1 MKKIIAILL
10 AAIMLCG
17 LLAGCGETTTK
28 PATGEDKGSVGIL
41 MPTKEQSIWS
51 VQGNRLTTAFQE
63 AGYKVEI
70 EYAEDDPA
78 KQVMQIENMI
88 TKGVRLMVIVA
99 VDGGALTDACE
110 KAKAAGI
117 YVIAEDRLITD
128 TEAVDFYV
136 TFDLVK
142 MGELQGQYIADQL
155 GLAEGKGPFNLEIFS
170 GSQDDPNALLFYD
183 GAMGILQQYLDN
195 GQLVVQSGQQT
206 YDQTAIQSW
215 DTEKAHQR
223 MDNILSGFYGDKHL
237 DAVLVAADCLTMG
250 VIPSLESAGS
260 GTEAN
265 PFPITTGQDAELA
278 AIHYIKEGK
287 QSMTAFLDAQK
298 LSDILI
304 PVAEQLMNGEEIK
317 DTVTYNNNVIDVPAK
332 TYDPLLIDKNNYNYL
347 AEVGFYTEAEI
358 NG

>member
-10 AAIMLCG
+10 ATILMCT
-17 LLAGCGETTTK
+17 LLVGCTQTAAD
-28 PATGEDKGSVGIL
+28 PAADGGKGSVGIL

-51 VQGNRLTTAFQE
+51 VQGERLTSAFQE

-110 KAKAAGI
+110 KAKEAGI
-117 YVIAEDRLITD
+117 IVIAEDRLITD
-128 TEAVDFYV
+128 TAAVDFYV

-170 GSQDDPNALLFYD
+170 GSQDDPNALLFYN
-183 GAMGILQQYLDN
+183 GAMNILQPYLDS
-195 GQLVVQSGQQT
+195 GMLIVPSGQQS

-223 MDNILSGFYGDKHL
+223 MDNILSGFYGDKNL

-250 VIPSLESAGS
+250 VIPSLESAGY
-260 GTEAN
+260 GTEGK

-278 AIHYIKEGK
+278 AVHNIKNGK

-298 LSDILI
+298 LSEILV
-304 PVAEQLMNGEEIK
+304 PVAEQLLAGEEIA
-317 DTVTYNNNVIDVPAK
+317 DTVSYNNNVIDVPAK
-332 TYDPLLIDKNNYNYL
+332 TYDPLLIDKDNVNYL
-347 AEVGFYTEAEI
+347 VEVGFYTEAEV

>member
-1 MKKIIAILL
+1 MKKILALLL
-10 AAIMLCG
+10 AVIMVFALV
-17 LLAGCGETTTK
+17 ACGETQTQTQ
-28 PATGEDKGSVGIL
+28 TGETGKIVGIL

-51 VQGNRLTTAFQE
+51 VQGERLTKAFQE
-63 AGYKVEI
+63 DGYKVEI

-88 TKGVRLMVIVA
+88 TKGVQLMVIVA
-99 VDGGALTDACE
+99 VDGGSLTDACE

-117 YVIAEDRLITD
+117 YVIAEDRLITN
-128 TEAVDFYV
+128 TAAVDYYV

-170 GSQDDPNALLFYD
+170 GSQDDPNALLFYN
-183 GAMGILQQYLDN
+183 GAMNILQQYLDN
-195 GQLVVQSGQQT
+195 GQLVVRSGQVE
-206 YDQTAIQSW
+206 YDATAIQSW

-223 MDNILSGFYGDKHL
+223 MDNILSGFYGSEHL

-250 VIPSLESAGS
+250 VIPSLESAGY
-260 GTEAN
+260 GTGDNA
-265 PFPITTGQDAELA
+265 FPITTGQDAELA
-278 AIHYIKEGK
+278 AIHYIKDGK

-298 LSDILI
+298 LSEII
-304 PVAEQLMNGEEIK
+304 VPVADALLAGEAVEP
-317 DTVTYNNNVIDVPAK
+317 DTTYNNEVIDVPTK
-332 TYDPLLIDKNNYNYL
+332 TYDPMLIDKDNYNYL
-347 AEVGFYTEAEI
+347 VEIGFYTDAEV